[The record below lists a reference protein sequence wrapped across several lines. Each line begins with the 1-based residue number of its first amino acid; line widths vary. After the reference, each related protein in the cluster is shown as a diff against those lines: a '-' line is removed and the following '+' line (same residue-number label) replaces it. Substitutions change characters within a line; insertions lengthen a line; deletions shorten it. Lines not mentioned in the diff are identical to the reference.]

1 VNNPPPVLSEDA
13 KYLIRSKIVERL
25 LTEKDKSPA
34 LKEIA
39 DFLAALS
46 ENAL

>member
-1 VNNPPPVLSEDA
+1 MSNQPADLSEDA
-13 KYLIRSKIVERL
+13 KHLIRTKLVERL
-25 LTEKDKSPA
+25 LTEKDKHPA

-46 ENAL
+46 EEKP